1 MQAGRHGEG
10 YERSRQVFGAGL
22 GFHNSGTS
30 DRCAGV
36 PIVASSEGRQ
46 YHNVIRGT
54 HVMRNVAPMRGTH
67 GYRDSDSMNT
77 LPDKKSLI
85 HSLPALSVLPLVIEK
100 RASPNCPLR

>member
-1 MQAGRHGEG
+1 M
-10 YERSRQVFGAGL
+10 FGARL
-22 GFHNSGTS
+22 GFHISGTF
-30 DRCAGV
+30 DLCAGV
-36 PIVASSEGRQ
+36 PIVAASEGRQ
-46 YHNVIRGT
+46 HHNATTRY
-54 HVMRNVAPMRGTH
+54 VAPMCGTH